1 LRVAVKIGGFVFSS
15 GLRAETI
22 TPYAKVL
29 ARLHGE
35 GHRLLVVAGGG
46 EEARKYIRVARELGA
61 SEYTCDIL
69 GISASRMNS
78 LLLIA
83 ALKDLAY
90 PVPPETIDE
99 AQQAFQLNK
108 IIVMAGIQPGQ
119 STNAV
124 AALCAEALGADI
136 LVNATNV
143 DGVYTA
149 DPLKDPEAKRFEE
162 IDTRSLLSLVIKDA
176 MGAGSYELFDPV
188 AIKIVERSRIP
199 TRIVDGRIPENIVK
213 AVRGD
218 PVGTLVRAR
227 REAGTG

>member
-83 ALKDLAY
+83 ALKDLVY

-162 IDTRSLLSLVIKDA
+162 IDTGSLLSLVIKDA